1 MGGSSKKAT
10 VGYKYYLGVHFGL
23 WKGPIDQITQIS
35 VDKRRAWPPEGEEP
49 SLPITIDAPELFGGE
64 AREGGVSGLVDI
76 EFGESGQLQNDYLVE
91 QLGSSVPAYRGITT
105 AVLRQAYMGNNPYLK
120 PWAFRG
126 ERIHTR
132 QDGIEQWYDEKAEIP
147 SLKAYWEGTEG
158 QEIDYCIDLDYDLYE
173 TVSYPFNTEHY
184 NPDGILGATYAD
196 PNGPVVATITG
207 ASVTDVF
214 VVRKL
219 PATGNARAYAFGWP
233 QEDGV
238 DIYTNR
244 FFVTNAENESVLYW
258 PSVFDNFA
266 PAYAYVLSQP
276 DVVIT
281 GSTAYKLWLWD
292 DLIRGGQGL
301 DPTGGGT
308 FSVEILTPN
317 VDGRSCFETYSCNDM
332 NPAHIIRE
340 CLTDPDWGMGY
351 AEADIDDDAF
361 MSAADALHSEVFGL
375 SISWTREGPLIDF
388 VNEILR
394 HIDAVLYVD
403 RTTGKFVL
411 NLIRDD
417 YVIGDLLVLDESNVA
432 SVSDASRP
440 AIADLVSSVTVNFY
454 DRGTGEDGS
463 ITHHNQSLLQ
473 TQQGSSGATVAYP
486 AVTSPVLA
494 DRLCQ
499 RDLTALSTPL
509 LGCQIEVWR
518 IAESLNIGDP
528 FILTWPD
535 LDIDAV
541 VMRVQQMTLGDS
553 EKQTIII
560 EALEDAFALP
570 SLLDST
576 GNLQSSIWTDPL
588 AATILPASPR
598 IVTEAPYY
606 EMVAEYGLGNVT
618 DTLAADENAG
628 YLLAAGGRQGTET
641 NARLFVDAGAGY
653 LETDPLDFCPVALT
667 AAALTPAATSITL
680 SGQVDIDLIEVG
692 TLAQIDSEL
701 VRIDVIDTDS
711 SGIVSLTV
719 GRGCLDTVPAEH
731 AIGAGVVVWGYDWT
745 GDGVQYTASEEL
757 DVIMRPQLGANIL
770 ATADAPVDTFTMA
783 SRAIRPY
790 APGNLKIDTVSY
802 PPLISAGGVFY
813 SADHTLTWAHRDRLQ
828 QTGAIIEDHTATDIG
843 PEAGTTYRIDV
854 YAVLDDDSEVALGSF
869 AGITGTSY
877 TMSPSAVDPVP
888 DATASV
894 NFKVTAVRD
903 GYDSW
908 QSAMC
913 RTIAIFPGVAR
924 TLQDGTPRTLED
936 GTSRVTES

>member
-1 MGGSSKKAT
+1 MGGSSKKVT

-23 WKGPIDQITQIS
+23 WKGPIDRITQIS
-35 VDKRRAWPPEGEEP
+35 VDQRTAWN
-49 SLPITIDAPELFGGE
+49 LPTEDASSQIYIDSPELFGGE
-64 AREGGVSGLVDI
+64 AREGGVSGWVDI
-76 EFGESGQLQNDYLVE
+76 DYGESGQLQNDYLTS
-91 QLGSSVPAYRGITT
+91 QLGTGIPAYRGITS
-105 AVLRQAYMGNNPYLK
+105 AVLRQCYMGNNPYLK
-120 PWAFRG
+120 PWSFRG

-147 SLKAYWEGTEG
+147 SLKAYWDGSEG
-158 QEIDYCIDLDYDLYE
+158 QEVDFCTLVDYDVYA
-173 TVSYPFNTEHY
+173 TVSVNYNVENYTTE
-184 NPDGILGATYAD
+184 GLIGATYDD
-196 PNGPVVATITG
+196 PNGPTLTTITG
-207 ASVTDVF
+207 ADPDDIYL
-214 VVRKL
+214 VRKTE
-219 PATGNARAYAFGWP
+219 ATGNARAVAMGWP

-238 DIYTNR
+238 DMYTNR
-244 FFVTNAENESVLYW
+244 FVVTNAEDESTIYW
-258 PSVFDNFA
+258 PLVFDNFD
-266 PAYAYVLSQP
+266 PAYSYARNQP
-276 DVVIT
+276 DVVLT
-281 GSTAYKLWLWD
+281 GSTKYKLWFLD
-292 DLIRGGQGL
+292 DILRGGGGL
-301 DPTGGGT
+301 DPAGGGA
-308 FSVEILTPN
+308 FAVQILTPSIE
-317 VDGRSCFETYSCNDM
+317 GRTCFETYSCNDM

-361 MSAADALHSEVFGL
+361 MAAADALYQEVFGL

-411 NLIRDD
+411 KLIRDD
-417 YVIGDLLVLDESNVA
+417 YVIDDLLVLNESNVA

-440 AIADLVSSVTVNFY
+440 VIADLISSVTVTFY

-463 ITHHNQSLLQ
+463 ITRHNQSVLQ
-473 TQQGSSGATVAYP
+473 AQQGGSGASVAYP
-486 AVTSPVLA
+486 AVTSAILA
-494 DRLCQ
+494 DRLCL

-518 IAESLNIGDP
+518 IAESLNIGDA

-535 LDIDAV
+535 LGIDAV

-560 EALEDAFALP
+560 EALEDAFSLPALQ
-570 SLLDST
+570 DST
-576 GNLQSSIWTDPL
+576 GNIQSSIWTDPL
-588 AATILPASPR
+588 AGTVLPALPR

-606 EMVAEYGLGNVT
+606 EMVREYGLGNVT
-618 DTLAADENAG
+618 DTLASDTDAG
-628 YLLAAGGRQGTET
+628 YLLAAGGRQGTEI

-653 LETDPLDFCPVALT
+653 LETNPLDFCPVAFT
-667 AAALTPAATSITL
+667 VAALTPAATSITL
-680 SGQVDIDLIEVG
+680 TGEVDIDLIEVG

-701 VRIDVIDTDS
+701 IRIDAVDTDS
-711 SGIVSLTV
+711 SDIVSLTV

-731 AIGAGVVVWGYDWT
+731 AMGAAVVVWGYDWT

-770 ATADAPVDTFTMA
+770 PVADAPIDTFTMG

-790 APGNLKIDTVSY
+790 APGDLKIDTVSY

-828 QTGAIIEDHTATDIG
+828 QTGEIIEDHTATNIG
-843 PEAGTTYRIDV
+843 PEAGTTYRLDV
-854 YAVLDDDSEVALGSF
+854 YAVIDDDSEVALASF

-877 TMSPSAVDPVP
+877 TISPSAIDPLP
-888 DATASV
+888 DNSVSV
-894 NFKVTAVRD
+894 NFTVTAVRD

-908 QSAMC
+908 QSAVC
-913 RTIAIFPGVAR
+913 RTIAIFPGAPR
-924 TLQDGTPRTLED
+924 TLQDGTTRTLED
-936 GTSRVTES
+936 GTSRTTES